1 MTKCRL
7 FPTLLLMTVL
17 LLSALLPPAAFRASG
32 ADADVVPAFEQQ
44 NVMDDLDGM
53 TIDGK
58 AFDVKDYAFDES
70 KPTQVLMLA
79 EFCYSFYSDRQDD
92 FGLYLYVWNPQGL
105 RFDTSSPCN
114 AVTFRAGKGNAA
126 SFEKVP
132 LVFLFRCEERN
143 YEGLFYKFRIG
154 ISDEQRAAVLRS
166 VKSDERRYHI
176 GELELLSEGETRASS
191 FYVGTEYVFSGFA
204 KGYGSNA
211 EAESTLTCDTEQK
224 EALTLDVRSTYY
236 YPEGTHSDGI
246 TRDVLQSVYF
256 SVPDEL
262 IETYGEMSAVHATWL
277 NAYTAPML
285 VTGNREIYDTLEP
298 LLGEYIDGGTREDYA
313 ENTLKYSI
321 IATMAAEGLRDDT
334 EMAPYGGYYAY
345 NPYWGMRSGS
355 DNYKGSY
362 SHLIDTLRY
371 LFWADSGEA
380 KDHVI
385 TSEALFAWLESYT
398 EEHGGEKVNG
408 RYSKDLFETVD
419 ADFEDVTISRDAT
432 YRLTDNIVSDTAWNR
447 LFGTTVKSEHF
458 LSVSAL
464 QAVTEDDFSG
474 MDRKAFCD
482 AFYIAEEDYASLKS
496 YVSRAEKEGETV
508 YLFRYKQSEYVSA
521 QATEYERTHKWF
533 LGSGNL
539 GVYSYIDLNAYFAQM
554 WIQLDF
560 DVIDVTFSNGTGKMA
575 IPVIASPM
583 DIAHDGKPP
592 ESWQDESSMTWW
604 EIALAV
610 LALILLAI
618 ILAPLLPYLL
628 QFFVWLLMLPAKLV
642 AWIIGLFKK
651 KNE

>member
-7 FPTLLLMTVL
+7 FPVLLLMTVL
-17 LLSALLPPAAFRASG
+17 LLSALLPPAAFRASA
-32 ADADVVPAFEQQ
+32 ADADVVSAFEQQ

-105 RFDTSSPCN
+105 QFDADSSFN

-132 LVFLFRCEERN
+132 LVFLSRCEERN

-154 ISDEQRAAVLRS
+154 LSDEQRAAVLRS

-224 EALTLDVRSTYY
+224 EALTLDVKSTYY

-464 QAVTEDDFSG
+464 QAVTEGDFSG

-482 AFYIAEEDYASLKS
+482 TFYIAEEDYANLKS

-554 WIQLDF
+554 WVQLDF
-560 DVIDVTFSNGTGKMA
+560 DVIDVTFSNGTEKMV
-575 IPVIASPM
+575 IPVIASPI

-592 ESWQDESSMTWW
+592 ESWQDESNMTWW

>member
-17 LLSALLPPAAFRASG
+17 FFSALLPPAAFRAS
-32 ADADVVPAFEQQ
+32 AAETVVSAFEQQ

-58 AFDVKDYAFDES
+58 TFDVKDYAFDES

-105 RFDTSSPCN
+105 RFDTGSSCN

-132 LVFLFRCEERN
+132 LAFLSRCEERN

-154 ISDEQRAAVLRS
+154 LSDEQRAAVLRS
-166 VKSDERRYHI
+166 VKSNERRYHI

-224 EALTLDVRSTYY
+224 EALTLDVKSTYY

-464 QAVTEDDFSG
+464 QAVTEGDFSG

-482 AFYIAEEDYASLKS
+482 TFYIAEEDYANLKS

-554 WIQLDF
+554 WVQLDF
-560 DVIDVTFSNGTGKMA
+560 DVIDVTFSNGTEKMV
-575 IPVIASPM
+575 IPVIASPI

-592 ESWQDESSMTWW
+592 ESWQDESNMTWW

-642 AWIIGLFKK
+642 AWIIGLFRK

>member
-7 FPTLLLMTVL
+7 FPALLLMTVL
-17 LLSALLPPAAFRASG
+17 LLSALLPPAVFRAS
-32 ADADVVPAFEQQ
+32 AAETVVSAFEQQ

-92 FGLYLYVWNPQGL
+92 FGLYLYVWNPHGL
-105 RFDTSSPCN
+105 RFDTGSSFN
-114 AVTFRAGKGNAA
+114 AVTFRAGKENAA

-132 LVFLFRCEERN
+132 LVFLSRCEERN
-143 YEGLFYKFRIG
+143 YEGLFYKFRIDL
-154 ISDEQRAAVLRS
+154 SDEQRAAVLRS

-211 EAESTLTCDTEQK
+211 EAKSTLTCDTEQK
-224 EALTLDVRSTYY
+224 EALTLDVKSTYY

-380 KDHVI
+380 KEHVI

-419 ADFEDVTISRDAT
+419 SDFEDVTISRDAT

-560 DVIDVTFSNGTGKMA
+560 DVIDVTFSNGTEKMA

-583 DIAHDGKPP
+583 DIAHDGNPP

-628 QFFVWLLMLPAKLV
+628 QFFVWLLMLPAKFV

>member
-7 FPTLLLMTVL
+7 FPALLLMTVL
-17 LLSALLPPAAFRASG
+17 FLSALLLPAAFRAS
-32 ADADVVPAFEQQ
+32 AAETVVSAFEQQ

-58 AFDVKDYAFDES
+58 AFSVKDYAFDES

-105 RFDTSSPCN
+105 QFDADSSFN

-132 LVFLFRCEERN
+132 LVFLSRCEERN

-154 ISDEQRAAVLRS
+154 LSDEQRAAVLRS

-211 EAESTLTCDTEQK
+211 EAKSTLTCDTEQK
-224 EALTLDVRSTYY
+224 EALTLDVKSTYY
-236 YPEGTHSDGI
+236 YPGGTHSDGI

-285 VTGNREIYDTLEP
+285 VTGNREIYDTFEP

-464 QAVTEDDFSG
+464 QAVTEGDFSG

-482 AFYIAEEDYASLKS
+482 TFYIAEEDYANLKS

-628 QFFVWLLMLPAKLV
+628 QFFVWLLMLPAKFV
-642 AWIIGLFKK
+642 AWIIGLFRK

>member
-1 MTKCRL
+1 MT
-7 FPTLLLMTVL
+7 
-17 LLSALLPPAAFRASG
+17 
-32 ADADVVPAFEQQ
+32 
-44 NVMDDLDGM
+44 
-53 TIDGK
+53 
-58 AFDVKDYAFDES
+58 
-70 KPTQVLMLA
+70 
-79 EFCYSFYSDRQDD
+79 

-105 RFDTSSPCN
+105 RFDTGSSCN

-132 LVFLFRCEERN
+132 LAFLSRCEERN

-154 ISDEQRAAVLRS
+154 LSDEQRAAVLRS
-166 VKSDERRYHI
+166 VKSNERRYHI

-224 EALTLDVRSTYY
+224 EALTLDVKSTYY

-464 QAVTEDDFSG
+464 QAVTEGDFSG

-482 AFYIAEEDYASLKS
+482 TFYIAEEDYANLKS

-539 GVYSYIDLNAYFAQM
+539 GCVFLYRPQCLFCA
-554 WIQLDF
+554 
-560 DVIDVTFSNGTGKMA
+560 DVGTA
-575 IPVIASPM
+575 
-583 DIAHDGKPP
+583 
-592 ESWQDESSMTWW
+592 
-604 EIALAV
+604 
-610 LALILLAI
+610 
-618 ILAPLLPYLL
+618 
-628 QFFVWLLMLPAKLV
+628 
-642 AWIIGLFKK
+642 
-651 KNE
+651 

>member
-7 FPTLLLMTVL
+7 FPALLLMTVL
-17 LLSALLPPAAFRASG
+17 FLSALLLPAAFRAS
-32 ADADVVPAFEQQ
+32 AAETVVSAFEQQ

-58 AFDVKDYAFDES
+58 AFSVKDYAFDES

-105 RFDTSSPCN
+105 RFDTGSSCN

-132 LVFLFRCEERN
+132 LVFLSRCEERN

-154 ISDEQRAAVLRS
+154 LSDEQRAAVLRS
-166 VKSDERRYHI
+166 VKSNERRYHI

-191 FYVGTEYVFSGFA
+191 FYVGMEYVFSGFA

-224 EALTLDVRSTYY
+224 EALTLDVKSTYY

-256 SVPDEL
+256 SIPNEL

-362 SHLIDTLRY
+362 SHLIDTLCY

-380 KDHVI
+380 KEHVI
-385 TSEALFAWLESYT
+385 TSNALFAWLESYT

-474 MDRKAFCD
+474 MDRRTFCD
-482 AFYIAEEDYASLKS
+482 TFYIAEEDYASLKS

-560 DVIDVTFSNGTGKMA
+560 DVIDVTFSNGTEKMA

-583 DIAHDGKPP
+583 DIAHGGKPP

-610 LALILLAI
+610 LALILLTI

-642 AWIIGLFKK
+642 AWIIGLFRK

>member
-17 LLSALLPPAAFRASG
+17 LLSALLPSAAFRAS
-32 ADADVVPAFEQQ
+32 AAETVVSAFEQQ

-105 RFDTSSPCN
+105 QFDTGSSCN
-114 AVTFRAGKGNAA
+114 AVTLRAGKENAA

-132 LVFLFRCEERN
+132 LVFLSRCEERN

-154 ISDEQRAAVLRS
+154 LSDGQRAAVLRS

-224 EALTLDVRSTYY
+224 EALTLDVKSTYY

-380 KDHVI
+380 KEHVI
-385 TSEALFAWLESYT
+385 TSDALFAWLESYT

-458 LSVSAL
+458 FSVSAL

-482 AFYIAEEDYASLKS
+482 AFYIAEEDYANLKS

-560 DVIDVTFSNGTGKMA
+560 DVIDVTFSNGTEKMA
-575 IPVIASPM
+575 IPVIASPI

-628 QFFVWLLMLPAKLV
+628 QFFVWLLMLPAKFV

>member
-7 FPTLLLMTVL
+7 FPALLLTAVL
-17 LLSALLPPAAFRASG
+17 LLSALLPPAAFRASA
-32 ADADVVPAFEQQ
+32 ADADVVSAFEQQ

-105 RFDTSSPCN
+105 RFDTGSSCN

-132 LVFLFRCEERN
+132 LAFLSRCEERN

-154 ISDEQRAAVLRS
+154 LSDEQRAAVLRS
-166 VKSDERRYHI
+166 VKSNDRRYHI

-204 KGYGSNA
+204 QGYGSNA
-211 EAESTLTCDTEQK
+211 EAESTLTCDAEQK
-224 EALTLDVRSTYY
+224 EALTLDVKSTYY

-371 LFWADSGEA
+371 LFWAGSGEA

-385 TSEALFAWLESYT
+385 TSDALFAWLESYT

-447 LFGTTVKSEHF
+447 LFGTTVKNEHF

-521 QATEYERTHKWF
+521 QATEYERKHKWF

-560 DVIDVTFSNGTGKMA
+560 DVIDVTFSNGTEQMA
-575 IPVIASPM
+575 IPVIASPI

-628 QFFVWLLMLPAKLV
+628 QFFVWLLMLPAKFV